1 MVGLQLGTLSALS
14 LALLI
19 TAGVAEAKTKTTKSK
34 AGATTASAQA
44 AGGTHKSAM
53 AECEAQYGGQR
64 FFLGRDRYAY
74 IEQCFKSAT
83 GMYPHQA
90 NMNCSVKGC

>member
-19 TAGVAEAKTKTTKSK
+19 TAGVAEAKTKTIKSR
-34 AGATTASAQA
+34 ASGEAASAQA
-44 AGGTHKSAM
+44 PGGAHKNAM
-53 AECEAQYGGQR
+53 AECESQYGGR
-64 FFLGRDRYAY
+64 RPFLERDRYAY

-90 NMNCSVKGC
+90 KMNCSVKNC